1 MVRSRLLKTAHIAA
15 LATILMAQASAAEG
29 RELADDQ
36 IEVAGSAT
44 PAQAK
49 VARDFFRK
57 HGNGRFFGY
66 SNFQP
71 KILHLLDPKLDDRAI
86 APLQYLAG
94 LEELYIAGI
103 PISDDGLRTLAGLR
117 ELKSLTLSGPVRSGS
132 ATEIPAV
139 TMKLNGSGLK
149 WVAQLPQ
156 LEELWLH
163 RLPVDAKHLSVLAS
177 ATKLREIWMS
187 LVVADGSLPTLDSR
201 LLALREVPNLEL
213 LRVTV
218 RGNVAQHAS
227 ADRKPLHKVSQPLFA
242 NWKSEATL
250 RQVVLS
256 GVELDSKAWS
266 SLQTL
271 RSLESLDYRVHT
283 SVIDW
288 ATLSKLPNLKEVRL
302 ANVDDEALDGIEKC
316 PQIRSLS
323 LEFSI
328 TDKGLERLTD
338 MQHLQS
344 LTLWHCPITGR
355 AIKNCERMRSLR
367 TLRLTGTQLDDR
379 GLKELS
385 RLPALQSLDLEDT
398 RVTPNGLNLLANIKT
413 LRTVVPPI
421 PWEDSGTGR
430 SDAETLRVIEELRK
444 RAPRIEF
451 KLMLDA
457 PP

>member
-1 MVRSRLLKTAHIAA
+1 
-15 LATILMAQASAAEG
+15 
-29 RELADDQ
+29 
-36 IEVAGSAT
+36 
-44 PAQAK
+44 
-49 VARDFFRK
+49 
-57 HGNGRFFGY
+57 
-66 SNFQP
+66 
-71 KILHLLDPKLDDRAI
+71 
-86 APLQYLAG
+86 
-94 LEELYIAGI
+94 
-103 PISDDGLRTLAGLR
+103 
-117 ELKSLTLSGPVRSGS
+117 
-132 ATEIPAV
+132 
-139 TMKLNGSGLK
+139 
-149 WVAQLPQ
+149 
-156 LEELWLH
+156 
-163 RLPVDAKHLSVLAS
+163 
-177 ATKLREIWMS
+177 
-187 LVVADGSLPTLDSR
+187 
-201 LLALREVPNLEL
+201 
-213 LRVTV
+213 
-218 RGNVAQHAS
+218 
-227 ADRKPLHKVSQPLFA
+227 LFA

-288 ATLSKLPNLKEVRL
+288 ETLSKLPNLKEVRL